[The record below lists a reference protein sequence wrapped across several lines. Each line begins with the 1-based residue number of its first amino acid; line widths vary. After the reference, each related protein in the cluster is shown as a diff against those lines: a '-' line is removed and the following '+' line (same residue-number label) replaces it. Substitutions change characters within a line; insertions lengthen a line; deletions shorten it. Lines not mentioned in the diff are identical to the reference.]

1 MPITS
6 TQPIQ
11 QNGQTYPYL
20 SVNLAI
26 SPLVEDYIG
35 GSIAMKLTPYR
46 EIDPADGGGFE
57 FLDDQ
62 AKNVV
67 YLNVFKDVYEGDVVL
82 GQSVQMIMDGIQ
94 HYINGKGL

>member
-1 MPITS
+1 MPIT
-6 TQPIQ
+6 TTTPIN
-11 QNGQTYPYL
+11 QNGHTYPYL
-20 SVNLAI
+20 SVNLAV

>member
-11 QNGQTYPYL
+11 QNGHTYPYL
-20 SVNLAI
+20 SVNLAV
-26 SPLVEDYIG
+26 SPLVEDSIG

-46 EIDPADGGGFE
+46 ELQEGGFE
-57 FLDDQ
+57 FLEDQ

-67 YLNVFKDVYEGDVVL
+67 YLDVFKTIAEGDTVL
-82 GQSVQMIMDGIQ
+82 SQSVQQIMGAIQ
-94 HYINGKGL
+94 LYINGKGL

>member
-11 QNGQTYPYL
+11 QNGKTYPYL

-57 FLDDQ
+57 FLEDQ
-62 AKNVV
+62 AKNIVF
-67 YLNVFKDVYEGDVVL
+67 LDVFKTVGEGDMVL
-82 GQSVQMIMDGIQ
+82 GRSVQLIMGAIQ
-94 HYINGKGL
+94 FYINGKGL